1 MHAMWNTCRNCIAR
15 NQRNSRN
22 NELGKPSP
30 VLSKIFQLTMN
41 FDESVRAV
49 RDPGPRRPV
58 GGRKD
63 SGAQPS
69 PPPHS
74 KLHLFLVQLQ
84 TFRAPLRPRAQGPTP
99 ASDASPRGGRL
110 RELQW
115 RRQPAARRRS
125 GRPPALAARGVSFA
139 EGPPKPWTRTVTA

>member
-1 MHAMWNTCRNCIAR
+1 MWNMQCMHAIWSTCRNCIER

-74 KLHLFLVQLQ
+74 KLHLFHLQ
-84 TFRAPLRPRAQGPTP
+84 TFRAPLRPRAQGP
-99 ASDASPRGGRL
+99 A
-110 RELQW
+110 
-115 RRQPAARRRS
+115 PAARKAQPLFHP
-125 GRPPALAARGVSFA
+125 PPAPHPQSSWRHGVDQRSCA
-139 EGPPKPWTRTVTA
+139 EPRPVQQVRLGVN